1 MAEQKDMCS
10 SPPGRA
16 SKSKLAV
23 EQPSTE
29 GHWNLPKKDT
39 PCPKTKKKLQQDGWR
54 GTITIKSN
62 PIPTRCVTLKLE
74 NNNTKEVLPPLW
86 RFWTPCKA
94 PSLGIWQKD
103 WESPGNWRPAGFDYK
118 TSTGLGETDSRPG
131 GHKQNLAYTRLRGKQ
146 ACR

>member
-39 PCPKTKKKLQQDGWR
+39 PCPKTKKKWQEMVGGAHHDK
-54 GTITIKSN
+54 IKSYTHLVGN
-62 PIPTRCVTLKLE
+62 PQ
-74 NNNTKEVLPPLW
+74 
-86 RFWTPCKA
+86 
-94 PSLGIWQKD
+94 S
-103 WESPGNWRPAGFDYK
+103 
-118 TSTGLGETDSRPG
+118 GE
-131 GHKQNLAYTRLRGKQ
+131 Q
-146 ACR
+146 